1 MVTNKVMYSISRL
14 WKTLKT
20 FQNESGSLVGPDINL
35 VFIRGLQTPFQLV
48 NRVFQNLV
56 IRGRDEFKF
65 PKIWLGQTQAYWIRA
80 NLRIYEMLEEETF
93 LTLAIRTGNALV
105 LRQKEGWWKS
115 NLIGLSNRL
124 DVIHN
129 TLIANSLFDLYELT
143 GDKRYIESVL
153 AYDDVLNKRIG
164 FTYLD
169 DGSAFVKYF
178 SGGKKEFVCNANTL
192 VLSFLGRLTKIGY
205 SRKEVIEPLLKALS
219 NSMLENGE
227 LPYDARFTLHYQCT
241 QYNAFELID
250 LIEYQYYSSDNDA
263 EKLIDKIARWLAS
276 RVTSEGHVWYQCN
289 KMFPLITYHH
299 TATLA
304 ALSAAR
310 SHVHFNECV
319 QKKISSLLK
328 FCLERQMKNGLFE
341 YGIFRLSFHDR
352 GAYLRPNC
360 IILKNLADFVFFGSS
375 HINLDQ

>member
-1 MVTNKVMYSISRL
+1 MTAVSVWHSVLNL
-14 WKTLKT
+14 WKSLRT
-20 FQNESGSLVGPDINL
+20 FQGRSGFLVGPDVNL
-35 VFIRGLQTPFQLV
+35 IFIKGLQTPFQLV
-48 NRVFQNLV
+48 NRVIQNLI
-56 IRGRDEFKF
+56 IRGRGEFRY

-80 NLRIYEMLEEETF
+80 NLRLYEMLEEETF

-143 GDKRYIESVL
+143 GDKRYMESVL
-153 AYDDVLNKRIG
+153 TYDDVLNKRIG

-169 DGSAFVKYF
+169 DGSAFVRYF

-192 VLSFLGRLTKIGY
+192 VLSFLGRLTKVGY
-205 SRKEVIEPLLKALS
+205 SRKEVIKSLLKALS

-227 LPYDARFTLHYQCT
+227 LPYDACFTLHYQCT
-241 QYNAFELID
+241 QYNAFELMD
-250 LIEYQYYSSDNDA
+250 LIEYQYYSSGNDA

-276 RVTSEGHVWYQCN
+276 RVTPEGYVWYQCN

-304 ALSAAR
+304 ALSAA
-310 SHVHFNECV
+310 HTHIHFNECL
-319 QKKISSLLK
+319 QKKNSRLLK
-328 FCLERQMKNGLFE
+328 FCLERQMRNGLFE
-341 YGIFRLSFHDR
+341 YGYFRPSFHDR
-352 GAYLRPNC
+352 GSYLRPNC
-360 IILKNLADFVFFGSS
+360 IILKNLADFMFFGSS
-375 HINLDQ
+375 HINLN